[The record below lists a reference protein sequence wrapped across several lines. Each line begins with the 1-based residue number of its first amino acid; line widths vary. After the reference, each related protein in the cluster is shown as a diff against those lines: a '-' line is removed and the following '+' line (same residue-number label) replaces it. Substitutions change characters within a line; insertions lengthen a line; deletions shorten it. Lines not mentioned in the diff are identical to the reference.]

1 MMAVAFGGVFVEVL
15 NDSALALLPV
25 SPAKA
30 RELLAK
36 LRGARLLEGIRATE
50 PADVEQLAHVIS
62 QIGELARGLGD
73 QLESLEINPLR
84 VQGSQI
90 EALDAVVTWTTNH

>member
-1 MMAVAFGGVFVEVL
+1 
-15 NDSALALLPV
+15 
-25 SPAKA
+25 
-30 RELLAK
+30 
-36 LRGARLLEGIRATE
+36 
-50 PADVEQLAHVIS
+50 VIS